1 MNIFLAWEH
10 VVFLFGHI
18 LGWNT
23 FQPSTALYIYSAVF
37 TNNMV
42 VSEFFKTSVE

>member
-18 LGWNT
+18 LGCNK
-23 FQPSTALYIYSAVF
+23 FQPCAALYIYSTVL

-42 VSEFFKTSVE
+42 VSKFFKKSVE